1 VSGRLH
7 PLEIG
12 AVALAGESGLGGE
25 PFLDLAPGGPATLLG
40 YANGY
45 AGYLPTRTAF
55 DAAAERPEQP
65 EYEVLI
71 SRVAPG
77 EPERA
82 LSLLGSSA

>member
-1 VSGRLH
+1 MSSRAGHGVGSAAPAGGR
-7 PLEIG
+7 
-12 AVALAGESGLGGE
+12 SGGE

-45 AGYLPTRTAF
+45 AGYLPTRAAF